1 MAGATRDEHDV
12 ARFPAIAPRR
22 RRRGAKEL
30 TTTMTSNTSIRI
42 LSCLGLTVAILVGPA
57 GARTAH
63 ADGLILRSAGTYAI
77 EVTVR
82 DCASGTPAGPVIP
95 SLVTFHGDGS
105 IFETPGG
112 RAFAPGQRGDGH
124 GTWRRIGGTTFSQDM
139 IALIVFDTPANLP
152 GTPTYDPSKPIS
164 PGFQTGWQTISHSV
178 TFTDVTHATSSG
190 TNAFF
195 TAAGVQYRTGCST
208 AVLTK
213 VM

>member
-1 MAGATRDEHDV
+1 M
-12 ARFPAIAPRR
+12 I
-22 RRRGAKEL
+22 
-30 TTTMTSNTSIRI
+30 SNTTRAPIRI
-42 LSCLGLTVAILVGPA
+42 LSRLGLAVAVLVGPA

-63 ADGLILRSAGTYAI
+63 ADGLILRAAGTYAVD
-77 EVTVR
+77 VTVR
-82 DCASGTPAGPVIP
+82 DCTTGAPAGPAIP
-95 SLVTFHGDGS
+95 ALVTFHGDGS

-124 GTWRRIGGTTFSQDM
+124 GTWRRTGWNTFSQEM

-152 GTPTYDPSKPIS
+152 GTPTFDPTKPIS
-164 PGFQTGWQTISHSV
+164 PGFQTGWQTISHTG
-178 TFTDVTHATSSG
+178 TFSDATHGTSSG